1 MLLKFFTISG
11 KHHEPGGLDYLLA
24 NETARV
30 VRGDPDFTK
39 WAIGHSPSGLRQRY
53 TAGVINDLTKLD
65 RRHDKKL
72 LDELQRMF
80 LAGRPESS
88 MVWCVIEHTDKGK
101 REFHFVVVNFDLFFG
116 KHVHPYIDRIDR
128 HGFAAWVEH
137 FALRHGLK
145 TPLDKLRKK
154 PPFKHLR
161 LKNTEIRFLREVW
174 VKVHLLVRK
183 NVIKSRKD
191 LEEQLAIAG
200 YQVRCHSYD
209 GKPLEQPEI
218 IGPEGGKLRLK
229 NSIYYRRDFG
239 DLALKPLDRS
249 DPEAVQKRL
258 AELRSIIRERLEFRA
273 HHLIGRLFGVREK
286 RLTPKGIARLRFK
299 ELIDR
304 KLAYEIEA
312 DQPWM
317 KIDVANVWKS
327 AELEKSGV
335 PSENL
340 HAKKK
345 AASEIVEVIPTTDV
359 EESIPTIPAA
369 SIANH
374 ENADAEAFL
383 PPSSGENMDI
393 EQPSEEAPQGP
404 TPASG
409 GRTSNRRLINPQ
421 IDIPP
426 L

>member
-30 VRGDPDFTK
+30 LRGNPDFTK
-39 WAIGHSPSGLRQRY
+39 WVIDHSPPGLRQRF
-53 TAGVINDLTKLD
+53 TSGVINDLSKLS

-72 LDELQRMF
+72 LDELQTML

-101 REFHFVVVNFDLFFG
+101 REFHFVIVIYDLLFG
-116 KHVHPYIDRIDR
+116 KFVHPYVDLIDR
-128 HGFAAWVEH
+128 HGVAAWAEH
-137 FALRHGLK
+137 FALRHGLEN
-145 TPLDKLRKK
+145 PMDKLRKK

-161 LKNTEIRFLREVW
+161 LKSTEIRFLRDVW

-218 IGPEGGKLRLK
+218 IGPEGVKLRLK

-239 DLALKPLDRS
+239 DPALKPLDRS
-249 DPEAVQKRL
+249 DPEAVKKRL
-258 AELRSIIRERLEFRA
+258 TELRSIIRERLEFRA

-286 RLTPKGIARLRFK
+286 RLNPKGMARLRFK

-304 KLAYEIEA
+304 KLACEIEA
-312 DQPWM
+312 DRPWR
-317 KIDVANVWKS
+317 KIDLADVWTA
-327 AELEKSGV
+327 AELLKSGV
-335 PSENL
+335 PYEYL
-340 HAKKK
+340 HEKKK
-345 AASEIVEVIPTTDV
+345 AASEIVEGIPTIDV
-359 EESIPTIPAA
+359 EESIPTIPTA

-374 ENADAEAFL
+374 ETADAEAFL

-393 EQPSEEAPQGP
+393 EQPSEEAPPGP

-409 GRTSNRRLINPQ
+409 GRTSNRRRINPQ

>member
-1 MLLKFFTISG
+1 MLLKFFTVTG
-11 KHHEPGGLDYLLA
+11 KHHEPGGPDYLLA

-249 DPEAVQKRL
+249 APEAVKMRL
-258 AELRSIIRERLEFRA
+258 AELRTIICKRLDFRA
-273 HHLIGRLFGVREK
+273 HHLIGRLFGVHEK
-286 RLTPKGIARLRFK
+286 RLTPKGKARLRFK

-304 KLAYEIEA
+304 KLNCEIEA
-312 DQPWM
+312 DQPWR
-317 KIDVANVWKS
+317 KIDLADVWTA
-327 AELEKSGV
+327 AELLKSDV
-335 PSENL
+335 PYEDL

-345 AASEIVEVIPTTDV
+345 AASEIVDVIPSTDL

-369 SIANH
+369 FNADH
-374 ENADAEAFL
+374 ETADAEAFL
-383 PPSSGENMDI
+383 PPSPGDNIHNE
-393 EQPSEEAPQGP
+393 PQGQGSPP
-404 TPASG
+404 TKDPTTG
-409 GRTSNRRLINPQ
+409 GSRPMTQR
-421 IDIPP
+421 IDKETELP
-426 L
+426 LL